1 MNDEANIRA
10 SASKPAFFIVH
21 RSSFIVHNDSP
32 MAEQPVGSRARF
44 RTLAAETALPIDADD
59 LMALGRRYTD
69 QGMYDEAIHLY
80 EMAGKLKPGSV
91 SLRIN
96 LARVRDL
103 KKEAEE
109 SRYKDVKSEVIA
121 ERARDE
127 IDSSQYVGLAQYYI
141 AKDQSAKAIE
151 LLEIAKI
158 KTPNNYRPFEILG
171 RLYYSQGEWEPA
183 HEEIQKARK
192 LNPFDRGLAE
202 ISGRI
207 QFELKNYER
216 SLDDFV
222 DAFLLA
228 TDQKGEST
236 EPVRRMINT
245 LRRVH
250 NIDAKDLNHRIKERV
265 EQLQLCTERL
275 EIRKENLF
283 RFDPRKDLKGILQKI
298 TRAAEKREDLITTS
312 HDLRRLA
319 VFQHMK
325 DEQIFRLSRFA
336 RVEGYATGDYVFR
349 EEDRS
354 MDFYVVKDGKIEIR
368 KETPFGPQ
376 ILGTLTADTIFGEM
390 NFIDRT
396 HRSSDALAIEA
407 SACYTFSFSAL
418 DQLMD
423 EEKELAV
430 GLHWAFWRSLTE
442 KVRDANEQLKLFF
455 QEDAKRGA
463 GRKRAVD
470 QKREIQ
476 QVTVKSEDKVDLFRE
491 RGLSA
496 AEMKLLATFSSEE
509 RFREGSMIFREGER
523 GDKLYIVLDGR
534 VRISKFIPGVGE
546 EALTVLDRG
555 DFFGEMALIDDKPRS
570 ADGKAHEGD
579 ATVLSIDRATLNEIL
594 SMDPHASLQFLNL
607 LCRMISRRLR
617 EINEKI
623 VQWKYMSGGF

>member
-1 MNDEANIRA
+1 
-10 SASKPAFFIVH
+10 
-21 RSSFIVHNDSP
+21 
-32 MAEQPVGSRARF
+32 MAEQPVGARARF
-44 RTLAAETALPIDADD
+44 RTIAAESSIPIEADD
-59 LMALGRRYTD
+59 LLALARRYAD
-69 QGMYDEAIHLY
+69 QGMYDESIHLY
-80 EMAGKLKPGSV
+80 EMAEKLKPGSV
-91 SLRIN
+91 ALRIN
-96 LARVRDL
+96 LARVRDQ
-103 KKEAEE
+103 KAAAEE
-109 SRYKDVKSEVIA
+109 SRYASLRSEVVA
-121 ERARDE
+121 DRARDE
-127 IDSSQYVGLAQYYI
+127 VDASQYVGLAQYYM
-141 AKDQSAKAIE
+141 AKDQTSKAIE
-151 LLEIAKI
+151 LLEIAKL
-158 KTPNNYRPFEILG
+158 KTANNYRPFEILG
-171 RLYYSQGEWEPA
+171 RLYYSQGQWELA
-183 HEEIQKARK
+183 HEEIANARK

-207 QFELKNYER
+207 EFELKNFDR
-216 SLDDFV
+216 SLDDFI

-228 TDQKGEST
+228 TDQKGESI

-245 LRRVH
+245 LKRIH
-250 NIDAKDLNHRIKERV
+250 NIETKELNARIKTRV
-265 EQLQLCTERL
+265 EQLQLATERL
-275 EIRKENLF
+275 EFRKENLF
-283 RFDPRKDLKGILQKI
+283 AKKDMKQVMLKI
-298 TRAAEKREDLITTS
+298 TRAEEKREDLITTA
-312 HDLRRLA
+312 HELRKLG
-319 VFQHMK
+319 VLQHMK
-325 DEQIFRLSRFA
+325 DEQILRLSKLA
-336 RVEGYATGDYVFR
+336 RVEDYSTGEYVFR

-354 MDFYVVKDGKIEIR
+354 MDFYVVKDGRIEIR

-376 ILGTLTADTIFGEM
+376 ILGNLTADHIFGEM

-396 HRSSDALAIEA
+396 HRSSDALSVSDR

-423 EEKELAV
+423 EDKELAV

-455 QEDAKRGA
+455 QEDAKRGG
-463 GRKRAVD
+463 GRKRDTGRRDV
-470 QKREIQ
+470 Q

-496 AEMKLLATFSSEE
+496 AEMKLLATFSTEE
-509 RFREGSMIFREGER
+509 RLREGSMIFREGEK

-555 DFFGEMALIDDKPRS
+555 DFFGEMALIDEKPRS
-570 ADGKAHEGD
+570 ADAKSHDGD

-617 EINEKI
+617 EINDKI

>member
-1 MNDEANIRA
+1 
-10 SASKPAFFIVH
+10 
-21 RSSFIVHNDSP
+21 
-32 MAEQPVGSRARF
+32 MAEQPIVPSRARF
-44 RTLAAETALPIDADD
+44 RTLAAETNIPIEADD
-59 LMALGRRYTD
+59 LLALARRYAD
-69 QGMYDEAIHLY
+69 QGMYDESIHLY
-80 EMAGKLKPGSV
+80 EMAEKLKPGSV
-91 SLRIN
+91 ALRIN
-96 LARVRDL
+96 LARVRDQ
-103 KKEAEE
+103 KQEAEE
-109 SRYKDVKSEVIA
+109 TRYANVKHEILVD
-121 ERARDE
+121 RGRDE
-127 IDSSQYVGLAQYYI
+127 IDSSQYVGLAQYYM
-141 AKDQSAKAIE
+141 AKDQTSKAIE
-151 LLEIAKI
+151 LLEIAKL

-171 RLYYSQGEWEPA
+171 RLYYSQGEWDLA
-183 HEEIQKARK
+183 YEEISKARK

-202 ISGRI
+202 INGRI
-207 QFELKNYER
+207 EFELKNFDR
-216 SLDDFV
+216 ALDNFL

-245 LRRVH
+245 LKRIH
-250 NIDAKDLNHRIKERV
+250 SIDSKALNGRIKERV
-265 EQLQLCTERL
+265 EQLQLATERL
-275 EIRKENLF
+275 EFRKENLF
-283 RFDPRKDLKGILQKI
+283 RVGKDLKDIIQKI
-298 TRAAEKREDLITTS
+298 TRAEEKREDLIVIS
-312 HDLRRLA
+312 HDLRKLS

-325 DEQIFRLSRFA
+325 DEQLFRLSKFV
-336 RVEGYATGDYVFR
+336 RVEGYTAGDYVFH

-354 MDFYVVKDGKIEIR
+354 MDFYVVKDGRIDIR
-368 KETPFGPQ
+368 KDTPFGPQ
-376 ILGTLTADTIFGEM
+376 ILGTLTPDHIFGEM

-396 HRSSDALAIEA
+396 HRSSDGVATES

-423 EEKELAV
+423 EDKELAV

-455 QEDAKRGA
+455 QEDAKKGS
-463 GRKRAVD
+463 GRKRVD
-470 QKREIQ
+470 SKRDTE
-476 QVTVKSEDKVDLFRE
+476 QVTVKSEEKVDLFRE
-491 RGLSA
+491 RGLSG

-509 RFREGSMIFREGER
+509 RFREGSMIFREGDR

-546 EALTVLDRG
+546 EALAVLDRG

-570 ADGKAHEGD
+570 ADAKAHEQD

>member
-1 MNDEANIRA
+1 
-10 SASKPAFFIVH
+10 
-21 RSSFIVHNDSP
+21 
-32 MAEQPVGSRARF
+32 MAEQPLSPTRARF
-44 RTLAAETALPIDADD
+44 RTLAGEASIPIEPDD
-59 LMALGRRYTD
+59 LLILARRYAD
-69 QGMYDEAIHLY
+69 QGMFDESIHLF
-80 EMAGKLKPGSV
+80 EMAEKLKPGSV
-91 SLRIN
+91 ALRIN
-96 LARVRDL
+96 LARVRDM
-103 KKEAEE
+103 KKAAEE
-109 SRYKDVKSEVIA
+109 SRYETVKVELNA
-121 ERARDE
+121 ERSRDE
-127 IDSSQYVGLAQYYI
+127 IDSSQYVGLAQYHM
-141 AKDQSAKAIE
+141 AKDQTSKAIE

-171 RLYYSQGEWEPA
+171 RLYYSQGEWESA

-207 QFELKNYER
+207 HFELKDFDR
-216 SLDDFV
+216 SLDDFI

-228 TDQKGEST
+228 TDQKGESS

-245 LRRVH
+245 LKRVH
-250 NIDAKDLNHRIKERV
+250 NIETKDLNIRIKGRV

-275 EIRKENLF
+275 EFRKENLF
-283 RFDPRKDLKGILQKI
+283 RLDSRKDLKEIVNKI
-298 TRAAEKREDLITTS
+298 SRAEEKREDLIVVA
-312 HDLRRLA
+312 HDLRRLS

-325 DEQIFRLSRFA
+325 DEQIFRLSKFA

-354 MDFYVVKDGKIEIR
+354 MDFYVVKDGRIEIR

-376 ILGTLTADTIFGEM
+376 ILGALDSDTIFGEM

-396 HRSSDALAIEA
+396 HRSSDALATEA

-423 EEKELAV
+423 EDKELAV
-430 GLHWAFWRSLTE
+430 GLHWAFWRSLTV

-455 QEDAKRGA
+455 QEDAKKGQ
-463 GRKRAVD
+463 GRKRVD
-470 QKREIQ
+470 GKREMQ
-476 QVTVKSEDKVDLFRE
+476 QITVKSEDKVDLFRE

-496 AEMKLLATFSSEE
+496 AEMKLLATFSTEE
-509 RFREGSMIFREGER
+509 RFREGSMIFREGDK

-555 DFFGEMALIDDKPRS
+555 DFFGEMALIDEKPRS

-594 SMDPHASLQFLNL
+594 SMDPHASLQFLTL

>member
-1 MNDEANIRA
+1 
-10 SASKPAFFIVH
+10 
-21 RSSFIVHNDSP
+21 

-44 RTLAAETALPIDADD
+44 RTLAAETGLPIDADD
-59 LMALGRRYTD
+59 LMGLARRYAD

-103 KKEAEE
+103 KKQAEE
-109 SRYKDVKSEVIA
+109 TRYQDVKSEVIG

-127 IDSSQYVGLAQYYI
+127 VDSSQYVGLAQYYM
-141 AKDQSAKAIE
+141 AKDQTAKAIE
-151 LLEIAKI
+151 LLEIAKL

-171 RLYYSQGEWEPA
+171 RLYYSQGEWDVA
-183 HEEIQKARK
+183 HEEVQKARK

-207 QFELKNYER
+207 QFELKNYDR

-245 LRRVH
+245 LKRVH
-250 NIDAKDLNHRIKERV
+250 NIDVKDLNTRIKQRV

-275 EIRKENLF
+275 ELRKENLF
-283 RFDPRKDLKGILQKI
+283 RFDPRKDMKAILQKI

-354 MDFYVVKDGKIEIR
+354 MDFYVVKDGSIEIR

-376 ILGTLTADTIFGEM
+376 ILGKLTADTIFGEM

-396 HRSSDALAIEA
+396 HRSSDALATEA

-423 EEKELAV
+423 EDKELAV

-470 QKREIQ
+470 QKREVQ
-476 QVTVKSEDKVDLFRE
+476 QVTVKSEDKVDLFRG

-523 GDKLYIVLDGR
+523 GEKLYIVLDGR

>member
-1 MNDEANIRA
+1 
-10 SASKPAFFIVH
+10 
-21 RSSFIVHNDSP
+21 

-44 RTLAAETALPIDADD
+44 RTLAAETALPIEADD
-59 LMALGRRYTD
+59 LLGLARRYAD
-69 QGMYDEAIHLY
+69 QGMYDESIHLY
-80 EMAGKLKPGSV
+80 EMAEKLKPGSV
-91 SLRIN
+91 ALRIN

-103 KKEAEE
+103 KRQAEE
-109 SRYKDVKSEVIA
+109 SRYRDVKAEVVA
-121 ERARDE
+121 ERGRDE
-127 IDSSQYVGLAQYYI
+127 VDSSQYVGLAQYYM
-141 AKDQSAKAIE
+141 AKDQTSKAIE

-171 RLYYSQGEWEPA
+171 RLYYSQGEWDVA
-183 HEEIQKARK
+183 HEEILKARK

-207 QFELKNYER
+207 HFELKNFD
-216 SLDDFV
+216 LALNDFV

-245 LRRVH
+245 LKRVH
-250 NIDAKDLNHRIKERV
+250 NIDAKVLNARIKERV

-275 EIRKENLF
+275 ELRKENLF
-283 RFDPRKDLKGILQKI
+283 RIDSHKDVKGILQKI

-354 MDFYVVKDGKIEIR
+354 MDFYVVKDGRIEIR

-376 ILGTLTADTIFGEM
+376 ILGALTADTIFGEM

-396 HRSSDALAIEA
+396 HRSSDGLAIEA

-423 EEKELAV
+423 EDKELAV

-470 QKREIQ
+470 SKRETQ

>member
-1 MNDEANIRA
+1 MND
-10 SASKPAFFIVH
+10 
-21 RSSFIVHNDSP
+21 P
-32 MAEQPVGSRARF
+32 MAEQPFPGRPRF
-44 RTLAAETALPIDADD
+44 RTLAGEAAPVDAED
-59 LMALGRRYTD
+59 LLVLARRYAD
-69 QGMYDEAIHLY
+69 QGLYDEAIHLF
-80 EMAGKLKPGSV
+80 EMAEKLKPGSV

-96 LARVRDL
+96 LARVRDQQRA
-103 KKEAEE
+103 AEE
-109 SRYKDVKSEVIA
+109 SRYTHVRQEVGA

-127 IDSSQYVGLAQYYI
+127 IDSSQYVGLAQYYM
-141 AKDQSAKAIE
+141 AKDQTSKAIE
-151 LLEIAKI
+151 LLEIAKL

-171 RLYYSQGEWEPA
+171 RLYYSQGEWQAA
-183 HEEIQKARK
+183 HEEVQSARK

-202 ISGRI
+202 ISGRVE
-207 QFELKNYER
+207 FELKNFDK
-216 SLDDFV
+216 SLDDFI

-245 LRRVH
+245 LKRIH
-250 NIDAKDLNHRIKERV
+250 NIEAKDLNARIKERV
-265 EQLQLCTERL
+265 EQLQMSTERL
-275 EIRKENLF
+275 ELRKENLF
-283 RFDPRKDLKGILQKI
+283 RLESRKDLKEITQKI
-298 TRAAEKREDLITTS
+298 SRAAEKREDLIS
-312 HDLRRLA
+312 ISAELRKLA

-325 DEQIFRLSRFA
+325 DEQIFRLSKLA
-336 RVEGYATGDYVFR
+336 RIEGYTAGEYVFR
-349 EEDRS
+349 EDDRS
-354 MDFYVVKDGKIEIR
+354 MDFYVVRDGKIEIR

-376 ILGTLTADTIFGEM
+376 ILGHIQSDNIFGEM

-396 HRSSDALAIEA
+396 HRSSDGLAVESS
-407 SACYTFSFSAL
+407 SAYTFSFSAL
-418 DQLMD
+418 DQIMD
-423 EEKELAV
+423 EDKELAV

-455 QEDAKRGA
+455 QEDAKKGQ
-463 GRKRAVD
+463 GRKRAD
-470 QKREIQ
+470 GKREVQ

-509 RFREGSMIFREGER
+509 RFREGSMIFREGEK

-546 EALTVLDRG
+546 EALAVLDRG

-570 ADGKAHEGD
+570 ADAKAHEVD

>member
-1 MNDEANIRA
+1 
-10 SASKPAFFIVH
+10 
-21 RSSFIVHNDSP
+21 
-32 MAEQPVGSRARF
+32 MAEQPVASRARF
-44 RTLAAETALPIDADD
+44 RTLAGQTAVPIEAEELLALARQYADQE
-59 LMALGRRYTD
+59 L
-69 QGMYDEAIHLY
+69 YDEAIHLF
-80 EMAGKLKPGSV
+80 EMAEKLRPGSV

-96 LARVRDL
+96 LARVRDR
-103 KKEAEE
+103 KKQAEE
-109 SRYKDVKSEVIA
+109 TRYADLKSAVVA

-127 IDSSQYVGLAQYYI
+127 IDSSQYVGLAQYYM
-141 AKDQSAKAIE
+141 AKDQTSKAIE

-171 RLYYSQGEWEPA
+171 RLYYSQGEWEVA
-183 HEEIQKARK
+183 HEEILKARK

-207 QFELKNYER
+207 EFELKNFDR
-216 SLDDFV
+216 ALDDFV

-245 LRRVH
+245 LKRVH
-250 NIDAKDLNHRIKERV
+250 NIDAKDLNAKIKQRV

-275 EIRKENLF
+275 ELRKENLF
-283 RFDPRKDLKGILQKI
+283 RLDSRKDLKDILQKI

-325 DEQIFRLSRFA
+325 DEQIFRLSKFA

-349 EEDRS
+349 EDDRS

-376 ILGTLTADTIFGEM
+376 ILSVLTADTIFGEM

-396 HRSSDALAIEA
+396 HRSSDGLATQA

-423 EEKELAV
+423 EDKELAV

-470 QKREIQ
+470 GKREMQ

-523 GDKLYIVLDGR
+523 GEKLYIVLDGR

-555 DFFGEMALIDDKPRS
+555 NFFGEMALIDDKPRS

-617 EINEKI
+617 EINDKI

>member
-1 MNDEANIRA
+1 VAIEAE
-10 SASKPAFFIVH
+10 
-21 RSSFIVHNDSP
+21 D
-32 MAEQPVGSRARF
+32 
-44 RTLAAETALPIDADD
+44 LALLA
-59 LMALGRRYTD
+59 RRYAD
-69 QGMYDEAIHLY
+69 QGMFDESIHLY
-80 EMAGKLKPGSV
+80 EMAEKLKPGSV
-91 SLRIN
+91 AIRIN

-103 KKEAEE
+103 KREAEE
-109 SRYKDVKSEVIA
+109 TRFTMVRQEVFA

-127 IDSSQYVGLAQYYI
+127 IDSSQYVGLAQFYM
-141 AKDQSAKAIE
+141 AKDQTSKAIE
-151 LLEIAKI
+151 LLEIAKL

-171 RLYYSQGEWEPA
+171 RLYYSEGEWDA
-183 HEEIQKARK
+183 AFEEITRARK

-202 ISGRI
+202 ISGRV
-207 QFELKNYER
+207 QFELKNFDA
-216 SLDDFV
+216 SLEDFI

-245 LRRVH
+245 LKRI
-250 NIDAKDLNHRIKERV
+250 NSIETKDLNAKIKDRV
-265 EQLQLCTERL
+265 EQLQMATERL
-275 EIRKENLF
+275 ELRKENLF
-283 RFDPRKDLKGILQKI
+283 RLESQKDLKEIVRKI
-298 TRAAEKREDLITTS
+298 SRDAEKRDNLITLS
-312 HDLRRLA
+312 AELRKLA

-325 DEQIFRLSRFA
+325 DEQIFRLSKFA
-336 RVEGYATGDYVFR
+336 RIDGFTTGDYVFR

-354 MDFYVVKDGKIEIR
+354 MDFYVVKDGKIEVR

-376 ILGTLTADTIFGEM
+376 ILGGLTSDTIFGEM

-396 HRSSDALAIEA
+396 HRSSDALAIEP

-418 DQLMD
+418 DQMMD
-423 EEKELAV
+423 EDKEMAV

-455 QEDAKRGA
+455 QEDAKKGQ
-463 GRKRAVD
+463 GRKRVEG
-470 QKREIQ
+470 KSEMQ
-476 QVTVKSEDKVDLFRE
+476 QVTVASEEKVDLFRE

-496 AEMKLLATFSSEE
+496 AEMKLLATFSTEE
-509 RFREGSMIFREGER
+509 RFRDGSMIFREGDK
-523 GDKLYIVLDGR
+523 GDKLYIVLGGR

-546 EALTVLDRG
+546 EALAVLDRG
-555 DFFGEMALIDDKPRS
+555 DFFGEMALIDEKARS
-570 ADGKAHEGD
+570 ADAKAHEGD

>member
-1 MNDEANIRA
+1 M
-10 SASKPAFFIVH
+10 F
-21 RSSFIVHNDSP
+21 
-32 MAEQPVGSRARF
+32 
-44 RTLAAETALPIDADD
+44 
-59 LMALGRRYTD
+59 
-69 QGMYDEAIHLY
+69 DEAIHLY
-80 EMAGKLKPGSV
+80 EMAEKLKPGSV

-96 LARVRDL
+96 LARVRDR
-103 KKEAEE
+103 KREAEE
-109 SRYKDVKSEVIA
+109 ARYAHVRQEVVA
-121 ERARDE
+121 EASRDE
-127 IDSSQYVGLAQYYI
+127 IDSSQYVGLAQYYM
-141 AKDQSAKAIE
+141 AKDQTSKAIE
-151 LLEIAKI
+151 LLEIAKL

-171 RLYYSQGEWEPA
+171 RLYYSQGEWVIA
-183 HEEIQKARK
+183 HEEISRARK

-202 ISGRI
+202 ISGRVE
-207 QFELKNYER
+207 FELKNFER
-216 SLDDFV
+216 ALENFI

-245 LRRVH
+245 LKRIQ
-250 NIDAKDLNHRIKERV
+250 NIEAKDLNARIKERV
-265 EQLQLCTERL
+265 ENLQMCTERL

-283 RFDPRKDLKGILQKI
+283 RLESRKDLKEIMQKI
-298 TRAAEKREDLITTS
+298 SRAAEKREDLITTS
-312 HDLRRLA
+312 SDLRKLA
-319 VFQHMK
+319 SFQHMK
-325 DEQIFRLSRFA
+325 DEQIFRLSKFM
-336 RVEGYATGDYVFR
+336 RVEGFTAGDYVFR
-349 EEDRS
+349 EEDKS
-354 MDFYVVKDGKIEIR
+354 MDFYVVKDGRIEIR

-376 ILGTLTADTIFGEM
+376 ILGALQADSIFGEM
-390 NFIDRT
+390 NFIDRM
-396 HRSSDALAIEA
+396 HRSSDAIATES

-423 EEKELAV
+423 EDKELAV

-455 QEDAKRGA
+455 QEDAKKGQ
-463 GRKRAVD
+463 GRKRAD
-470 QKREIQ
+470 GKREVQ

-496 AEMKLLATFSSEE
+496 AEMKLLATFSTEE
-509 RFREGSMIFREGER
+509 RFREGSMIFREGEK

-546 EALTVLDRG
+546 EALAVLDRG

-570 ADGKAHEGD
+570 ADTKAHEGD

-617 EINEKI
+617 EINDKI

>member
-1 MNDEANIRA
+1 
-10 SASKPAFFIVH
+10 
-21 RSSFIVHNDSP
+21 
-32 MAEQPVGSRARF
+32 MAETPAGSRARF
-44 RTLAAETALPIDADD
+44 RTLAAETNIPIEPDD
-59 LMALGRRYTD
+59 LLALARHYAD
-69 QGMYDEAIHLY
+69 QEMFDEAIHLY
-80 EMAGKLKPGSV
+80 EMAEKLKPGSV
-91 SLRIN
+91 ALRIN
-96 LARVRDL
+96 LARTRDQKKAAEQARSAAL
-103 KKEAEE
+103 KQ
-109 SRYKDVKSEVIA
+109 EVIGN
-121 ERARDE
+121 RARDE
-127 IDSSQYVGLAQYYI
+127 IDSSQYAGLAQYYM
-141 AKDQSAKAIE
+141 AKDQMSKAIE
-151 LLEIAKI
+151 MLEISKL

-171 RLYYSQGEWEPA
+171 RLYYSQGEWESA
-183 HEEIQKARK
+183 HEEIQQARK

-202 ISGRI
+202 LSGRI
-207 QFELKNYER
+207 EFELKNFTR
-216 SLDDFV
+216 SLDDFI

-245 LRRVH
+245 LKRID
-250 NIDAKDLNHRIKERV
+250 NIDPKQLNVRIKDRV
-265 EQLQLCTERL
+265 EKLQLATERL
-275 EIRKENLF
+275 EFRKENLF
-283 RFDPRKDLKGILQKI
+283 RLESQKDLKEITRKI
-298 TRAAEKREDLITTS
+298 TRAAVKREDLIQIS
-312 HDLRRLA
+312 HDLRKLT

-325 DEQIFRLSRFA
+325 DEQIFRLSKLA
-336 RVEGYATGDYVFR
+336 RVQAFSTGEYVFR

-354 MDFYVVKDGKIEIR
+354 MDFYVVKDGRIEIR

-376 ILGTLTADTIFGEM
+376 ILGNLTSDHIFGEM

-396 HRSSDALAIEA
+396 HRSSDALAVSDR

-423 EEKELAV
+423 EDKELAV
-430 GLHWAFWRSLTE
+430 ALHWSFWRSLTE

-455 QEDAKRGA
+455 QEDARRGQ
-463 GRKRAVD
+463 GRKRVD
-470 QKREIQ
+470 SKREMQ

-509 RFREGSMIFREGER
+509 RFKEGSMIFREGDK

-534 VRISKFIPGVGE
+534 MRISKFIPGVGE
-546 EALTVLDRG
+546 EALAVLDRG
-555 DFFGEMALIDDKPRS
+555 DFFGEMALIDEKPRS
-570 ADGKAHEGD
+570 ADAKAHEGD